1 MAYHCRKFKES
12 NVLNLYLKCI
22 SWPSPPPT
30 PPTNKNHIWKLAAI
44 LAFVIFSEQH
54 LDLVPCFLNQS
65 SMTVCSIYQDPQN
78 LSDNNNSFNLTNEN
92 KLSTNLNQELKAYDF
107 TTSKMPNNTHK
118 IVLDL
123 PLSPWLHF
131 QKKSSKTPK
140 IDINLWSLKLFP
152 YIMIPK

>member
-1 MAYHCRKFKES
+1 M
-12 NVLNLYLKCI
+12 
-22 SWPSPPPT
+22 
-30 PPTNKNHIWKLAAI
+30 AAI

-78 LSDNNNSFNLTNEN
+78 LSDNNNSFNLMNEN
-92 KLSTNLNQELKAYDF
+92 KLSTNLNQELNAYDF

-123 PLSPWLHF
+123 SP
-131 QKKSSKTPK
+131 SP
-140 IDINLWSLKLFP
+140 
-152 YIMIPK
+152 